1 LSSLSSLSSFRF
13 RIRLPGLFGD
23 KTDAEYGQHL
33 IDRFILVHLNKE
45 DHEGKFNLLLLML
58 RKLYMFAS
66 GACCFDN
73 PDSAM
78 NQELLLPGHL
88 YGMIIK
94 ERLTETLRGISAQI
108 ARDIRTMERNANG
121 RLGRDVTLST
131 ILEGDVTYMNKTL
144 SRQVDIAQKMQYFMA
159 TGNLISNSGMDLM
172 QATGFTVVA
181 EKLNWLRYLAHFR
194 CVHRGAFFSTMK
206 TTTVRKILPE
216 NWGFICPVHSPD
228 GAPCGLL
235 QHITATNC
243 PVTHQEPVQVSKVV
257 ALLLRA
263 GCRDGTTH
271 DIVTTY
277 AAWLPVLLDGKII
290 AWMPE
295 HLGKDIRWH
304 ECFVGDECFV
314 GTSVLSGTSVLRVFC
329 QGPVF
334 CQGLERRN

>member
-1 LSSLSSLSSFRF
+1 
-13 RIRLPGLFGD
+13 
-23 KTDAEYGQHL
+23 
-33 IDRFILVHLNKE
+33 
-45 DHEGKFNLLLLML
+45 ML
-58 RKLYMFAS
+58 
-66 GACCFDN
+66 
-73 PDSAM
+73 
-78 NQELLLPGHL
+78 Q
-88 YGMIIK
+88 
-94 ERLTETLRGISAQI
+94 
-108 ARDIRTMERNANG
+108 
-121 RLGRDVTLST
+121 
-131 ILEGDVTYMNKTL
+131 TL

-243 PVTHQEPVQVSKVV
+243 PVTHQEPVRVSQVV

-263 GCRDGTTH
+263 GCRDGTAH

-295 HLGKDIRWH
+295 HLGKDVRCHWWLP
-304 ECFVGDECFV
+304 
-314 GTSVLSGTSVLRVFC
+314 SVLLLASGCVLYHDK
-329 QGPVF
+329 
-334 CQGLERRN
+334 

>member
-1 LSSLSSLSSFRF
+1 MKPTVEPVPVLQHGLTGQHANVPRRLAVSFSPVALPVLSSPLLSCPPLSCPPLPSSLPSSFRF

-121 RLGRDVTLST
+121 RLGRDVTLAT
-131 ILEGDVTYMNKTL
+131 ILEGDVTYMNK
-144 SRQVDIAQKMQYFMA
+144 
-159 TGNLISNSGMDLM
+159 
-172 QATGFTVVA
+172 
-181 EKLNWLRYLAHFR
+181 
-194 CVHRGAFFSTMK
+194 
-206 TTTVRKILPE
+206 
-216 NWGFICPVHSPD
+216 
-228 GAPCGLL
+228 
-235 QHITATNC
+235 
-243 PVTHQEPVQVSKVV
+243 VS
-257 ALLLRA
+257 
-263 GCRDGTTH
+263 
-271 DIVTTY
+271 
-277 AAWLPVLLDGKII
+277 
-290 AWMPE
+290 
-295 HLGKDIRWH
+295 
-304 ECFVGDECFV
+304 
-314 GTSVLSGTSVLRVFC
+314 
-329 QGPVF
+329 
-334 CQGLERRN
+334 